1 MRSFKLASAVVAACL
16 AASCFGLAACSGAN
30 GKDAVAATV
39 NDTKIL
45 ESDVTSSIEAIRS
58 NYGLDDDDS
67 WGKFLAQNSMTPESI
82 RKQMIDSYVNQA
94 LAEQG
99 AADRGV
105 SVDDSEV
112 DSYVQTM
119 KANYSGDDAWNNALK
134 EAGFTEDSYRERIKD
149 SLLSQKLSQSFTD
162 AVSDDSFSD
171 DTLNS
176 YASMYASYFKGA
188 KKSSHIL
195 FAADDTETAQKVLDQ
210 INAGEITFEDAAEQY
225 STDTGSA
232 SDGGNVGW
240 DKLNSFVTEY
250 TDALSDLDKDQV
262 SGLVTSTYGIHIIK
276 CTDVF
281 QPADDANITYVDLPS
296 EFQDTI
302 KSMLKSNQGQSDYSD
317 WLAEQ
322 KENANIVINDMPEK
336 VSYNVDMSK
345 YQEDAS
351 SSDDASSDG
360 DGSSDDDATSDES
373 DDSTAE
379 SSDSAA
385 SDEESSSSSN

>member
-1 MRSFKLASAVVAACL
+1 MRASKLVSAVAAGCFAVATCL
-16 AASCFGLAACSGAN
+16 GVAGCAGSN
-30 GKDAVAATV
+30 GSDAVAATV

-58 NYGLDDDDS
+58 NYGLTDDDS
-67 WGKFLAQNSMTPESI
+67 WGKFLAQNNMTPESV
-82 RKQMIDSYVNQA
+82 REQMIDSYVDQA

-99 AADRGV
+99 ASDRGV
-105 SVDDSEV
+105 TVDDEEV

-119 KANYSGDDAWNNALK
+119 KANYSGDDAWTNALK
-134 EAGFTEDSYRERIKD
+134 EAGFTEDSYRDRIKE
-149 SLLSQKLSQSFTD
+149 SLISQKLSQSFTD
-162 AVSDDSFSD
+162 AVSDDSLTS

-210 INAGEITFEDAAEQY
+210 INSGEITFEDAAKQY

-232 SDGGNVGW
+232 FDGGNVGW
-240 DKLNSFVTEY
+240 DKLNSFVSEY
-250 TDALSDLDKDQV
+250 TDALANLDKDQV

-281 QPADDANITYVDLPS
+281 QPADDETVAFDSLPS

-302 KSMLKSNQGQSDYSD
+302 KSMLKSNQGQTDYQN
-317 WLAEQ
+317 WLADQ
-322 KENANIVINDMPEK
+322 KENANIVINDMPK
-336 VSYNVDMSK
+336 NLSYYVDMSK
-345 YQEDAS
+345 YESDSSASSSDDSNDSSTDDAS
-351 SSDDASSDG
+351 SSDSDGAETTVSSDADSASSA
-360 DGSSDDDATSDES
+360 S
-373 DDSTAE
+373 
-379 SSDSAA
+379 SAA
-385 SDEESSSSSN
+385 E